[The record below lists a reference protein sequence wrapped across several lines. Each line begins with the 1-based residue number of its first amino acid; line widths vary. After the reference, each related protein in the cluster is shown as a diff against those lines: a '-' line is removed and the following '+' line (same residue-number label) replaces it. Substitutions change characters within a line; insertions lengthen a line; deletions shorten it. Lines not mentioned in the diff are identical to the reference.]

1 MQLSVDVFEKTVRN
15 CRSKESSG
23 SPESRSDSNPSYR
36 QCLVTALLAHEILWL
51 SVFAEKITNEH
62 NRIGHHFFNKDTEN
76 IPIRFCEEQ
85 FAYEKIL
92 ARHRERPL
100 NEERIEFL
108 LERHPEIKQRYEL
121 FKKKFETEL
130 TSIFR

>member
-23 SPESRSDSNPSYR
+23 DPESRSDSNPSYR

-85 FAYEKIL
+85 FAMKRYLQDTEKD
-92 ARHRERPL
+92 R
-100 NEERIEFL
+100 
-108 LERHPEIKQRYEL
+108 
-121 FKKKFETEL
+121 
-130 TSIFR
+130 